1 MGTRYNNTSQGGFE
15 VQSQDRSS
23 ISKSL
28 PSSSQSH
35 VADDA
40 NLFVRIA
47 RRFYHPIGFRK
58 GYNFTFW
65 FICCG
70 AMLGFCAARV
80 TYLNIEGVFFEST
93 LLSEKYWY
101 SNFSIYR
108 LGITIHLAC
117 VIPAGI
123 LVFFQFIPVIRYK
136 ALFLHRLNGYLIILL
151 ILTGNAGALMIARR
165 AFGGGVETQAAVYV
179 LATMTTTSLLLGY
192 YNIKKL
198 QIEQHRKWM
207 IRAWAYLGVIIT
219 MRFVMLIAA
228 TIINQMGTY
237 WMGVSCKELEFG
249 FINGN
254 NTLAA
259 EMAFR
264 ARYPGCIDLKGMLL
278 PDKNIAIQGLTD
290 GRVEEASVGYK
301 LGFGMAVWVCLVLHA
316 VLAEVYLALTSR
328 ETERLRMVSYEKQR
342 ARGWNNPGKE
352 GLTADRVDGVPWVP
366 RQTE

>member
-1 MGTRYNNTSQGGFE
+1 MGTRYQNNSSNGFE
-15 VQSQDRSS
+15 MQSQSS
-23 ISKSL
+23 IVKPPA
-28 PSSSQSH
+28 PSPP
-35 VADDA
+35 VPVDDA
-40 NLFVRIA
+40 NAFVRIA
-47 RRFYHPIGFRK
+47 RKLYHPIGFRK

-70 AMLGFCAARV
+70 AMLGFCAARIM
-80 TYLNIEGVFFEST
+80 YLNIEGVFFEST

-101 SNFSIYR
+101 TTVSLYR

-117 VIPAGI
+117 VVPAGI
-123 LVFFQFIPVIRYK
+123 LVFFQFIPAIRYK
-136 ALFLHRLNGYLIILL
+136 ALIIHRINGYVIIGL

-165 AFGGGVETQAAVYV
+165 AFGGGIDTQAAVYA
-179 LATMTTTSLLLGY
+179 LATLTTTSLFLAY

-228 TIINQMGTY
+228 TIINQLGTY
-237 WMGVSCKELEFG
+237 WMGVACRELEFG

-254 NTLAA
+254 QTAAA

-264 ARYPGCIDLKGMLL
+264 QRYPGCIDTTGALL
-278 PDKNIAIQGLTD
+278 PDRYIAIQGSND
-290 GRVEEASVGYK
+290 GRVEEVSVGYK
-301 LGFGMAVWVCLVLHA
+301 LGFGMAAWVCLVLHA
-316 VLAEVYLALTSR
+316 VLAEVYLSLTSR
-328 ETERLRMVSYEKQR
+328 ETERLRMVSYERQK
-342 ARGWNNPGKE
+342 ARGWANPGRE
-352 GLTADRVDGVPWVP
+352 GLTADKVDGVPWVP

>member
-1 MGTRYNNTSQGGFE
+1 METRRYDPSY
-15 VQSQDRSS
+15 SDLDLKSPSS
-23 ISKSL
+23 IAK
-28 PSSSQSH
+28 PTPPPPPPT
-35 VADDA
+35 D
-40 NLFVRIA
+40 NPNMFVRIA
-47 RRFYHPIGFRK
+47 RKFYHPIGFRK

-70 AMLGFCAARV
+70 AMLGFCAVRT
-80 TYLNIEGVFFEST
+80 TYLDIEGVFFEST

-117 VIPAGI
+117 VVPAGI

-165 AFGGGVETQAAVYV
+165 AFGGGVEIQTAVYT
-179 LATMTTTSLLLGY
+179 LATLTTTSLSLGY

-207 IRAWAYLGVIIT
+207 IRAWSYLGVIIT

-228 TIINQMGTY
+228 TIINQMGSY

-254 NTLAA
+254 NTFAA
-259 EMAFR
+259 ELAFR
-264 ARYPGCIDLKGMLL
+264 DRYPACIDLRGTLL
-278 PDKNIAIQGLTD
+278 PDRYIAIQGLAD
-290 GRVEEASVGYK
+290 GRVEEVSVGYK

-328 ETERLRMVSYEKQR
+328 ETERLRMVSYEKQK
-342 ARGWNNPGKE
+342 ARGWTNPGSG